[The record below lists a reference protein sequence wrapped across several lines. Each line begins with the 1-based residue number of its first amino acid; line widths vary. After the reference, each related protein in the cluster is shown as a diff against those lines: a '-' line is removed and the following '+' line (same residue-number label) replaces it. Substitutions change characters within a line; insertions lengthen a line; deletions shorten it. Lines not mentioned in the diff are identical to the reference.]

1 MSASTVGDYG
11 GSGCSTAVVI
21 GLSKQIAEEANC
33 EKPGSFVSFQPGN
46 GITISS
52 SAVLPF
58 LEENARDDLQKVA
71 VNASLQINS
80 GLRTLAQQYLLVAWF
95 NQHRCGI
102 TAAASVGNSNHEGG
116 RAVDVQNYS
125 SRISAMS
132 ARGWKHDVPGDP
144 VHFDHTSS
152 PDGRGLDVKAFQTL
166 WNRNHPG
173 DLIAVDGD
181 YGPMTAARL
190 KASPATGFAI
200 GPSCV
205 SSDVAV
211 ANIVSVDGPDRVGS
225 GLPAHYNITL
235 ANNGT
240 TDWPATTQLT
250 VASGQPSALYDA
262 SSWTS
267 STVIGTLPETVV
279 AGSTTIV
286 GIDVIAPTVTEDTP
300 VDELI
305 ALTDGANPVGTF
317 DLALTVAM
325 DNIGGSS
332 DGSDEGDDG
341 YGNAGSGGAQEPNVA
356 SGGCSA
362 GGSSSGGVL
371 LVLALVAVRRRRR

>member
-1 MSASTVGDYG
+1 MSASTVGSYA

-21 GLSKQIAEEANC
+21 GLSQQIAEEANC
-33 EKPGSFVSFQPGN
+33 EQPGAFVSFSPGN

-58 LEENARDDLQKVA
+58 LETNARDDLNKVA
-71 VNASLQINS
+71 ANNSLTINS
-80 GLRTLAQQYLLVAWF
+80 ALRTLAQQYLLVAWF
-95 NQHRCGI
+95 NQGRCGI

-132 ARGWKHDVPGDP
+132 ARGWKHDVAGDP

-166 WNRNHPG
+166 WNRNNPNDH
-173 DLIAVDGD
+173 ISVDGA

-200 GPSCV
+200 
-205 SSDVAV
+205 
-211 ANIVSVDGPDRVGS
+211 ANVVSVDGPDRVGS
-225 GLPAHYNITL
+225 GAVAHYNITL

-250 VASGQPSALYDA
+250 VASGQASVLYDA

-267 STVIGTLPETVV
+267 STVIGTLPEAVT

-286 GIDVIAPTVTEDTP
+286 GIDVQAPTVTEDTP
-300 VDELI
+300 IDELI
-305 ALTDGANPVGTF
+305 ALTDGTNPVGTF

-332 DGSDEGDDG
+332 DGSDESDDG
-341 YGNAGSGGAQEPNVA
+341 YGNTGSGSSGPNTATGGCNAGGSTSGGA
-356 SGGCSA
+356 
-362 GGSSSGGVL
+362 L
-371 LVLALVAVRRRRR
+371 LVLALVAIRRRRR